1 LWIFDRKALLDKLIT
16 KTLADIY
23 LRQGD
28 LQEAHRIL
36 VLLAEKNP
44 LDREIWNRLEEVN
57 EKLRSHPAAPELQE
71 GSAEDRIRILE
82 DWLLKIRTRRKR

>member
-1 LWIFDRKALLDKLIT
+1 MDKLIT

-28 LQEAHRIL
+28 LHEARRIL

-44 LDREIWNRLEEVN
+44 LDQEIWTKLEEVG
-57 EKLRSHPAAPELQE
+57 EKLKSHPPAPDPE
-71 GSAEDRIRILE
+71 GGSVENRIRVLE
-82 DWLLKIRTRRKR
+82 EWLLKIHARRRT